1 MSRHELL
8 ISSRLASCLWS
19 LHKPPGLEYGA
30 VHSNFISFSRE
41 MVHDSLESSGFKRR
55 KYRRKEEM
63 REKGKSNIINEGSR
77 KGRLAEYEEPS
88 VML

>member
-1 MSRHELL
+1 MVLS
-8 ISSRLASCLWS
+8 IA
-19 LHKPPGLEYGA
+19 
-30 VHSNFISFSRE
+30 IFSRE
-41 MVHDSLESSGFKRR
+41 MVHDSLGSSGFKRR